1 VTARHPDRGF
11 VAVEWVAAVAL
22 LLLPVVVLVGTLPAW
37 TARRHAATVA
47 AQEAAR
53 AVRFGRVTD
62 ESGALFVARAV
73 AGHRGVPAE
82 DVTVQLERE
91 GGRGGTLTVR
101 VRMRMPAIAMPFAH
115 GGVGRWTYTAEHHL
129 RVDDYRSR

>member
-1 VTARHPDRGF
+1 MTARRPDRGF

-37 TARRHAATVA
+37 AARRHTATVA

-53 AVRFGRVTD
+53 AVRFGRVND
-62 ESGALFVARAV
+62 EGGALFVARAV

-82 DVTVQLERE
+82 DVTVQLARE
-91 GGRGGTLTVR
+91 GARGGALTVR
-101 VRMRMPAIAMPFAH
+101 VRMRMPAVALPFAD
-115 GGVGRWTYTAEHHL
+115 GGAGRWTYTAEQHL
-129 RVDDYRSR
+129 RLDDYRSR